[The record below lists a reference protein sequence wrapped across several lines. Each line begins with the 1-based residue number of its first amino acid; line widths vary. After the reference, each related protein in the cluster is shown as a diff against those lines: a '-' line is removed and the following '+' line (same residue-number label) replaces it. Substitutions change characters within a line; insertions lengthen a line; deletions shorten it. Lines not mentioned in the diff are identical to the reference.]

1 MKDEEIDLQD
11 QANRTEGPETVAV
24 QTSRFGEVEVPA
36 SQVVHFPQGLLGFPA
51 DRYFVFLRHREDSPF
66 LWLQSLANP
75 NLAFVVMSPL
85 PLLADYR
92 VRVTNDDRRDLNLA
106 DDDSLLIYALVTIP
120 KGNPAAMTVNL
131 LGPIVINARARI
143 GKQIVLND
151 TAYSHRQPI
160 LARTPAEEPAAPKRA
175 DAGAPS

>member
-1 MKDEEIDLQD
+1 MQD
-11 QANRTEGPETVAV
+11 QTSRTEGAETVTV

-36 SQVVHFPQGLLGFPA
+36 SQVIHFPQGLLGFPEH
-51 DRYFVFLRHREDSPF
+51 RCFVFLLHRQNSPF
-66 LWLQSLANP
+66 LWLQSLVDP

-85 PLLADYR
+85 PLLANYQ

-106 DDDSLLIYALVTIP
+106 NDDSLLIYALVTIP

-151 TAYSHRQPI
+151 TGYSHRQPI
-160 LARTPAEEPAAPKRA
+160 LAPTPAEEPAAPRRA
-175 DAGAPS
+175 DMGAPP